1 MNTAPPASE
10 SLPAAFDARAWVT
23 PEDLNVTPSLLG
35 LPLATP
41 KQRALAMGIDLAVL
55 VPFSNLGNFFLLM
68 AIGAG
73 FLLLLR
79 HRAAQANP
87 AGPKRR
93 QVGLWILLAFSL
105 SLGLPQAWDDWHAP
119 EPVKYGKALPGASDG
134 EESEDAPASG
144 AQVTATEVSAD
155 PSAPG
160 ASAAA
165 AAVPASAA
173 ALTAQQQEQK
183 KQAQHIARL
192 EAQVKAQQAEIQA
205 HHFDP
210 RAAFKRIVNEV
221 GLSYFWALLYFS
233 LLPVFWPGQTLGK
246 KLLGLK
252 VVELTGKTLTP
263 MICFKRY
270 GGYAAGMA
278 TGMTGFVQL
287 FWDSNRQAIQ
297 DKTAHTVVIDARS
310 SKRLALPEA
319 A

>member
-87 AGPKRR
+87 AAPKRR

-105 SLGLPQAWDDWHAP
+105 SLGLPQAWDDLHEPA
-119 EPVKYGKALPGASDG
+119 PVKYGKALPGASDSD
-134 EESEDAPASG
+134 ESEDAPASG
-144 AQVTATEVSAD
+144 AQVAATEVSAD
-155 PSAPG
+155 PAASG

-165 AAVPASAA
+165 APTSAA
-173 ALTAQQQEQK
+173 ELTAQQQELK
-183 KQAQHIARL
+183 KQAERIARL

-210 RAAFKRIVNEV
+210 RAEFKRIINEV

-233 LLPVFWPGQTLGK
+233 ILPVLWPGQTLGK

-310 SKRLALPEA
+310 SKRLALPHVA
-319 A
+319 

>member
-87 AGPKRR
+87 AAPKRR
-93 QVGLWILLAFSL
+93 HVGLWILLGISL
-105 SLGLPQAWDDWHAP
+105 SLGLPQAWDDLHEPA
-119 EPVKYGKALPGASDG
+119 PVKYGKALPGSSDSD
-134 EESEDAPASG
+134 ENEDVPASG
-144 AQVTATEVSAD
+144 AQVAATEVSAD
-155 PSAPG
+155 PAAPG
-160 ASAAA
+160 ASA
-165 AAVPASAA
+165 VSAP
-173 ALTAQQQEQK
+173 ALTVQQQEQK
-183 KQAQHIARL
+183 KQAERIGRL

-210 RAAFKRIVNEV
+210 RAEFKRIINEV

-233 LLPVFWPGQTLGK
+233 ILPVLWPGQTLGK

-310 SKRLALPEA
+310 SKRLALPELA
-319 A
+319 

>member
-55 VPFSNLGNFFLLM
+55 VPFSNLGNFFLLL

-79 HRAAQANP
+79 HRAAQPNP
-87 AGPKRR
+87 AAAPKRR
-93 QVGLWILLAFSL
+93 PVGLWILLAISL
-105 SLGLPQAWDDWHAP
+105 SLGLPQAWDDLHEPA
-119 EPVKYGKALPGASDG
+119 PVKYGKALPGSNDG
-134 EESEDAPASG
+134 DENEDAPASG
-144 AQVTATEVSAD
+144 AQVAATEVSAD
-155 PSAPG
+155 PAALGASTPGSLAASAP
-160 ASAAA
+160 
-165 AAVPASAA
+165 
-173 ALTAQQQEQK
+173 ALMVQQQEQQ

-210 RAAFKRIVNEV
+210 RAEFKRIINEV

-233 LLPVFWPGQTLGK
+233 ILPVLWPGQTLGK

-310 SKRLALPEA
+310 SKRLALPQVA
-319 A
+319 

>member
-1 MNTAPPASE
+1 MNTATPASE
-10 SLPAAFDARAWVT
+10 TLPAAFDARAWVT

-55 VPFSNLGNFFLLM
+55 VPFSNLGNFFLLL

-87 AGPKRR
+87 AAPRR
-93 QVGLWILLAFSL
+93 RSAGLWILLAISL
-105 SLGLPQAWDDWHAP
+105 SLGLQQAWDDLHEP
-119 EPVKYGKALPGASDG
+119 EPVRHSKTLSGASDSD
-134 EESEDAPASG
+134 EHDDAPASE
-144 AQVTATEVSAD
+144 APVAATEVRAD
-155 PSAPG
+155 PAAPGSSAPASLA
-160 ASAAA
+160 ASA
-165 AAVPASAA
+165 P

-183 KQAQHIARL
+183 KQARHIARL
-192 EAQVKAQQAEIQA
+192 EAQVKAQQAEIKAQ
-205 HHFDP
+205 HFDP
-210 RAAFKRIVNEV
+210 RAEFKRVINDI

-233 LLPVFWPGQTLGK
+233 LLPVLWPGQTLGK

-310 SKRLALPEA
+310 SKRLALPQVA
-319 A
+319 